1 MGQHTN
7 IVLIHESLKKKKKK
21 KKKKEKEKEKEK
33 EEEEEERW
41 RRRKGAYDLWYFKN
55 KIHQKKIKTNEKE
68 AIQCEKECLSFQCER
83 QGIGR
88 VKFGLSTRIRTSIK

>member
-1 MGQHTN
+1 M
-7 IVLIHESLKKKKKK
+7 LIPESLKKK

-33 EEEEEERW
+33 EEEEEERRREKKREERW

-83 QGIGR
+83 KGIGR